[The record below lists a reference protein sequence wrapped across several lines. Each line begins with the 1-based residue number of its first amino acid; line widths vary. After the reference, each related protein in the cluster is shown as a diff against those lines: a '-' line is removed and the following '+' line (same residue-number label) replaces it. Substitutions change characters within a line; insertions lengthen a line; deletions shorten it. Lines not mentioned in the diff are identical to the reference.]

1 MRESHEK
8 ALVFAVCEDKTVH
21 LFGSFYENTV
31 GDDIYGSYRIETE
44 VGHYSFTPEEEIN
57 GLISIM
63 PDPIILQSYLAGE
76 PHEEYDSICNVLEI
90 NSKIKAFYWIYTD
103 EEGGSDNLIITKITG
118 DAIQEFNDENLTF
131 ITVPKILLRMMLLEN
146 NPIKFDGDETKFNA
160 LISN

>member
-1 MRESHEK
+1 MKLFENPCKSLFKKFFYNNVSGANALNFNQKRIFIMRESHKK

-21 LFGSFYENTV
+21 PFGSFYENTV

-44 VGHYSFTPEEEIN
+44 VGHYSFTPEEEIS

-76 PHEEYDSICNVLEI
+76 PHEEYDSIFNVLEI
-90 NSKIKAFYWIYTD
+90 NSKIKAFYCIYTD

-118 DAIQEFNDENLTF
+118 DDIQEFND
-131 ITVPKILLRMMLLEN
+131 
-146 NPIKFDGDETKFNA
+146 
-160 LISN
+160 